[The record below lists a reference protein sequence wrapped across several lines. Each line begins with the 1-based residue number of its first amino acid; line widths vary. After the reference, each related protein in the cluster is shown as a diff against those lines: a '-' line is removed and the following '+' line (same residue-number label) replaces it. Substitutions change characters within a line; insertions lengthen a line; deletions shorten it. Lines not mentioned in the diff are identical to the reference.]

1 MRQLIYVLI
10 LLTASLQGQDLKP
23 VKWTWR
29 SQAAGSNTYDLV
41 FTAKINPG
49 WTIYST
55 FMEPGGPV
63 PTTFEFEKGDH
74 YELVGAIQEVG
85 EKKKLFDKYFEQEV
99 IKLFKE
105 VTYTQRVKLLKA
117 DRPVSGYFTFM
128 TCDDEKCLPPADTD
142 FSFKL
147 GDTQGQGGINKQD
160 IGFTSPTPSP
170 TSKAPKPSG
179 PALPVKW
186 QSTVQKISDKEYEVI
201 LTADI
206 NPGWNIYSKDLGEG
220 GPIPTT
226 IEWEGNGWQLKGSL
240 IETAD
245 QIVKGKDPL
254 FDYME
259 VIKLTGQ
266 ARYRQTFIVDDAR
279 KAPLTALIAYMTC
292 DSEKCIADDKEL
304 SIAFEA
310 HSTMITSPGFENPI
324 AEGSLVDNT
333 RPALQTSF
341 LEPVGQCEEKKERS
355 TNLIWTFILGFLGG
369 LLALLTPCVFP
380 MIPLTVSFFTK
391 GSKDRASGLRNGILY
406 GLSIIVIYV
415 SIGLLITALAGP
427 KALNAMSTHWLFNTL
442 FFVIFVVFAL
452 SFFGLFEITLP
463 SNWTTKTDSL
473 SEKGGLLGIFFMA
486 FTLSLVSFSCTGPII
501 GTALVE
507 SVTTGKLGPFVVM
520 LGFSSALAFPF
531 GLFAAFPA
539 WLNSLPKSGS
549 WMSTVKV
556 VLGFLELALAFKF
569 LSVADMTSHW
579 GILRYELFMATWII
593 LFGLTTLYLF
603 GLIRFPHDGPRTK
616 LSLLRKAFASVFLL
630 FTVYL
635 ISGLGP
641 NERTRTYNPL
651 ALLSGLAP
659 PANYNFFKPLPEPDQ
674 GIKARY
680 ASFSKCA
687 NNLDCF
693 KDYHEG
699 LAYAKEVGKPILLDF
714 TGYGC
719 VNCRKTE
726 EHIWTNDQVWSKI
739 ANDYVLISLYTDD
752 DKKLDSPLFSKNTGE
767 KIRKIGSY
775 WKDFQSVNF
784 KQISQPLYVLVS
796 PDEQVL
802 VPAREYKE
810 GVNGYIKFLDCGLET
825 FQTIQ
830 KDPHLLGTLQ

>member
-1 MRQLIYVLI
+1 MRRILFVVLLLITVSGY
-10 LLTASLQGQDLKP
+10 TQDLKP
-23 VKWTWR
+23 VKWTWT
-29 SQAAGSNTYDLV
+29 SKAIGQNTYDLI

-63 PTTFEFEKGDH
+63 PTSFEFEKGDH
-74 YELVGAIQEVG
+74 FELEGPIKEEG

-99 IKLFKE
+99 IKLFKQ

-117 DRPVSGYFTFM
+117 GPAVGGYFTFM
-128 TCDDEKCLPPADTD
+128 TCDEERCLPPADTD

-147 GDTQGQGGINKQD
+147 DFNANGGDKKEPEGGKTD
-160 IGFTSPTPSP
+160 IGLTTPS
-170 TSKAPKPSG
+170 SAPAKSQQL
-179 PALPVKW
+179 LPVSW
-186 QSTVQKISDKEYEVI
+186 QSAWNKVSETDYEVM
-201 LTADI
+201 LTAVVD
-206 NPGWNIYSKDLGEG
+206 PAWNIYSKDMAEG

-226 IEWEGNGWQLKGSL
+226 IEWEGSGWQLLGGL
-240 IETAD
+240 MEEAD
-245 QIVKGKDPL
+245 QVIKGKDPL
-254 FDYME
+254 FDNME
-259 VIKLTGQ
+259 VIKLKGQ
-266 ARYRQTFIVDDAR
+266 IRYKQMFKVENPQNATL
-279 KAPLTALIAYMTC
+279 KAIISYMTC
-292 DSEKCIADDKEL
+292 DSEKCIADDEEINL
-304 SIAFEA
+304 AF
-310 HSTMITSPGFENPI
+310 HSGVTASADPTFNGPVI
-324 AEGSLVDNT
+324 DNT
-333 RPALQTSF
+333 RPTLQTSYEAP
-341 LEPVGQCEEKKERS
+341 LGQCEEKKRQS
-355 TNLIWTFILGFLGG
+355 SSLLWTFVLGFLGG

-391 GSKDRASGLRNGILY
+391 GSKDRATGMRNGWLF

-427 KALNAMSTHWLFNTL
+427 KALNAMSTNWLFNTL

-463 SNWTTKTDSL
+463 SSWTTKTDSL
-473 SEKGGLLGIFFMA
+473 SEQGGLLGIFFMA

-507 SVTTGKLGPFVVM
+507 SVTTGKLGPFIVM
-520 LGFSSALAFPF
+520 LGFSSALALPF

-539 WLNSLPKSGS
+539 WLNSLPRSGS
-549 WMSTVKV
+549 WMSSVKV

-579 GILRYELFMATWII
+579 GFLRYELFMVIWII

-603 GLIRFPHDGPRTK
+603 GIIRFPHDGPKGK
-616 LSLLRKAFASVFLL
+616 LSLLRLGFAGLFLVF
-630 FTVYL
+630 TAYL
-635 ISGLGP
+635 VTGLGP

-651 ALLSGLAP
+651 SLLSGLAP

-674 GIKARY
+674 SIKARF

-693 KDYHEG
+693 KDYEEG

-726 EHIWTNDQVWSKI
+726 EHIWTNDAVWSKI

-752 DKKLDSPLFSKNTGE
+752 DQKLDTPLLSKITGE
-767 KIRKIGSY
+767 KIRKVGGY
-775 WKDFQSVNF
+775 WKDFQTVNF

-796 PDEQVL
+796 PNEQVL

-810 GVNGYIKFLDCGLET
+810 GVNGYLKFLDCGLET
-825 FQTIQ
+825 FQNIHKEQ
-830 KDPHLLGTLQ
+830 NLMGNLQ

>member
-1 MRQLIYVLI
+1 MRNILSVVL
-10 LLTASLQGQDLKP
+10 LLVASLLLGQDLKP
-23 VKWTWR
+23 VKWSWE
-29 SQAAGSNTYDLV
+29 SKNIGPDTYDLI
-41 FTAKINPG
+41 FTAKINDG

-74 YELVGAIQEVG
+74 YEIVGQIQESG

-99 IKLFKE
+99 IKLFKV
-105 VTYTQRVKLLKA
+105 VTYTQRVKMLKTGI
-117 DRPVSGYFTFM
+117 PVKGYFTFM
-128 TCDDEKCLPPADTD
+128 TCDDERCLPPTDTD
-142 FSFKL
+142 FSFNL
-147 GDTQGQGGINKQD
+147 APSAGGGNTKQD
-160 IGFTSPTPSP
+160 VGAAP
-170 TSKAPKPSG
+170 TSTTPMDTKSG
-179 PALPVKW
+179 PRLPVQWTPEVKK
-186 QSTVQKISDKEYEVI
+186 TNDGTYEVV
-201 LTADI
+201 LTATID
-206 NPGWNIYSKDLGEG
+206 PGWNIYSQEMAEG
-220 GPIPTT
+220 GPIPTGIT
-226 IEWEGNGWQLKGSL
+226 WEGSGWQLQGSL
-240 IETAD
+240 METAD
-245 QIVKGKDPL
+245 KVVKGKDPL
-254 FDYME
+254 FDNME
-259 VIKLTGQ
+259 VIKLTGT
-266 ARYRQTFIVDDAR
+266 ARYKQTFTVSDPATSV
-279 KAPLTALIAYMTC
+279 TAVISYMTC
-292 DSEKCIADDKEL
+292 DSEKCIADDQEL
-304 SIAFEA
+304 TIRFDGGNTAA
-310 HSTMITSPGFENPI
+310 LPGATTTWP
-324 AEGSLVDNT
+324 EGQLIDNT

-341 LEPVGQCEEKKERS
+341 EEPLGQCEEKKERS
-355 TNLIWTFILGFLGG
+355 SGLLWTFILGFLGG

-391 GSKDRASGLRNGILY
+391 GSKDRASGVRNGLLY

-415 SIGLLITALAGP
+415 TIGLLITALAGP
-427 KALNAMSTHWLFNTL
+427 KALNAMSTNWIFNSL
-442 FFVIFVVFAL
+442 FFIIFVVFAM

-463 SNWTTKTDSL
+463 SSWTTKTDSM

-507 SVTTGKLGPFVVM
+507 SVTTGKLGPFIVM
-520 LGFSSALAFPF
+520 LGFSSALALPF

-549 WMSTVKV
+549 WMSSVKV

-579 GILRYELFMATWII
+579 GFLRYELFMVIWII

-603 GLIRFPHDGPRTK
+603 GLIRFPHDGPKNK
-616 LSLLRKAFASVFLL
+616 LSALRLGFAGLFLAFTA
-630 FTVYL
+630 YL
-635 ISGLGP
+635 VTGLGP

-651 ALLSGLAP
+651 SLLSGLAP

-674 GIKARY
+674 NIKARY

-693 KDYHEG
+693 KDYQEG

-726 EHIWTNDQVWSKI
+726 EHIWTNDDVWSKI

-752 DKKLDSPLFSKNTGE
+752 DKKLDTPLLSKNTGE
-767 KIRKIGSY
+767 KIRKVGAY
-775 WKDFQSVNF
+775 WKDFQTVNF

-825 FQTIQ
+825 FEGIQ
-830 KDPHLLGTLQ
+830 KNQNLMGSLQ